1 MIVIDMIIKIDDRNE
16 KKTKYIQRKGK
27 DETKEE
33 IRGK

>member
-1 MIVIDMIIKIDDRNE
+1 MIVIDLIIKTDDKNK